1 MELRQGKQASKQT
14 SVYLSPPPPSLSCP
28 LLLSP
33 ATHSSHSQGRKKGG
47 LIEWLINWLILHFW
61 KLDWVFFYFIY
72 FFSQFNS
79 NRSYLALVLSPVQS
93 SIYPIQLMAMLIMF
107 NDKSIGPLGPA
118 GWQKPRSRPQIS
130 ILEKGREEKG
140 RELTHAGY
148 ICHAFRIAFF
158 FFFFIFTHLNSSRS
172 ITADL
177 IAVSAV
183 LI

>member
-1 MELRQGKQASKQT
+1 MCSCQSGGVEAREASKQANKC
-14 SVYLSPPPPSLSCP
+14 VFIPPPPSLSCP

-158 FFFFIFTHLNSSRS
+158 FFHFYSSKF
-172 ITADL
+172 
-177 IAVSAV
+177 
-183 LI
+183 